1 VVGSVLVD
9 AVKQSLGGDKVG
21 TVKAVTGLVAELA
34 AGVRAA
40 RRVAAE

>member
-1 VVGSVLVD
+1 VD
-9 AVKQSLGGDKVG
+9 ALRATLDANGKATAG